1 MVVKMNNKLEGF
13 YGYMGKIFGSR
24 IVQRQI
30 NDRIYDD
37 NDKEWYTYVEDERVV
52 ACVSILNGVIKNVY
66 TIRDAYLE
74 EILKEIKK
82 DRKIKESVVPNIYAK
97 LYEKAGFKI
106 NKTDSMKNFVIIYD

>member
-66 TIRDAYLE
+66 TINEFVGVSEELPNPYGKPLTAYGE
-74 EILKEIKK
+74 CFEILTGLIDKLADKLN
-82 DRKIKESVVPNIYAK
+82 SYAK
-97 LYEKAGFKI
+97 GEE
-106 NKTDSMKNFVIIYD
+106 